1 MSNHTIRKV
10 NSHNWAEFGK
20 LKSVEI
26 EEKYLVITNEDGEV
40 RRKSKVYA
48 SWTSSKEKL
57 ERMRGQSIITCA
69 PADRPFSCL
78 EWFSDAILN
87 ESYTSYRET
96 ENGIEEIPH
105 RLLHAP
111 KAANEETRQLLW
123 SARIQK
129 QFAVENAERLARYNI
144 NLLEQMNQELE
155 EENSMLSKKDKASL
169 ERHAQEVRE
178 AVPKWLE
185 ADEMRF
191 FRIVGDRGRDNSK
204 LLHFDKE
211 IAMRYRIDT
220 TKISK
225 VQIAVR
231 EYLDKNFILGDI
243 IDPNG
248 VGIRSLPQPIKLAV
262 FRLPDENAWGVK
274 TVRPYYKAKT
284 WYRLER
290 NFLGD
295 RKDVKEPLDFW
306 FGIYDK
312 VLKEIDT

>member
-1 MSNHTIRKV
+1 
-10 NSHNWAEFGK
+10 
-20 LKSVEI
+20 
-26 EEKYLVITNEDGEV
+26 
-40 RRKSKVYA
+40 
-48 SWTSSKEKL
+48 
-57 ERMRGQSIITCA
+57 
-69 PADRPFSCL
+69 
-78 EWFSDAILN
+78 
-87 ESYTSYRET
+87 
-96 ENGIEEIPH
+96 
-105 RLLHAP
+105 
-111 KAANEETRQLLW
+111 
-123 SARIQK
+123 
-129 QFAVENAERLARYNI
+129 
-144 NLLEQMNQELE
+144 MNQELE

-178 AVPKWLE
+178 AVPKWLK

-191 FRIVGDRGRDNSK
+191 FRIVGDRGQDNSK

-262 FRLPDENAWGVK
+262 FRLPEENAWGVK

-290 NFLGD
+290 NFL
-295 RKDVKEPLDFW
+295 KDQKDAKKPLDFW
-306 FGIYDK
+306 FDVYDK
-312 VLKEIDT
+312 VLMEIDT